1 VPIKGRVYE
10 GQAALEVE
18 CPTGL
23 RGTPP
28 TLDFLVDGPEILA
41 VESKFLE
48 TFSRHAARFKD
59 GYADAIKPL
68 HPSWRKEY
76 GRLAEDRPDTATST
90 RRN

>member
-1 VPIKGRVYE
+1 MPIKRRVYE